1 MGAKRLRE
9 TLESFCAQGD
19 RAALAAEWD
28 AEKNAPLTPEQVT
41 IGSHQ
46 EVFWRCPHGHNRKAV
61 VYSRTGARPSGCPV
75 CAGSRWGAIPVENP
89 TAQPFFDRSNTV
101 FK

>member
-9 TLESFCAQGD
+9 TLKSFCAQGD

-46 EVFWRCPHGHNRKAV
+46 EVFWRCPHGHSWKAV
-61 VYSRTGARPSGCPV
+61 VYSRTGARPSGCSV
-75 CAGSRWGAIPVENP
+75 CAGRTRAVRCDPRRKSNG
-89 TAQPFFDRSNTV
+89 TAV
-101 FK
+101 F

>member
-9 TLESFCAQGD
+9 TLKSFCAQGD

-28 AEKNAPLTPEQVT
+28 AEKNAPLTPEQVA

-46 EVFWRCPHGHNRKAV
+46 EVFWRCPHGHSRKAV

-75 CAGSRWGAIPVENP
+75 CAGRTRAVRRGSRQKSNG
-89 TAQPFFDRSNTV
+89 TAV
-101 FK
+101 F